1 MIVLLNGSPIE
12 NGNSAFICS
21 KAKEFIEESG
31 EKVEI
36 INVVPILKAQETPF
50 CVVCGTPC
58 PKVCESKNLQLK
70 EALDKLRKCNGV
82 IAVSPVY
89 FGAVTG
95 QLKAF
100 WDLTRPLRG
109 EKALYNKTGAAVSV
123 GASRFG
129 GQESTIRNIQDM
141 MLIQGMTVVGSSFED
156 GIGHYGA
163 GFQKPAE
170 NDESGIASLKKICK
184 RVVDLGNK
192 K

>member
-1 MIVLLNGSPIE
+1 M
-12 NGNSAFICS
+12 SAVEETQRGRICMLRIA
-21 KAKEFIEESG
+21 KALYAWGAVDADERI
-31 EKVEI
+31 
-36 INVVPILKAQETPF
+36 PR
-50 CVVCGTPC
+50 
-58 PKVCESKNLQLK
+58 LK

-141 MLIQGMTVVGSSFED
+141 MLIQPLIVR
-156 GIGHYGA
+156 IL
-163 GFQKPAE
+163 Q
-170 NDESGIASLKKICK
+170 
-184 RVVDLGNK
+184 
-192 K
+192 

>member
-12 NGNSAFICS
+12 DGNSAFICN
-21 KAKEFIEESG
+21 KAKEFIEECG
-31 EKVEI
+31 EKVET
-36 INVVPILKAQETPF
+36 INVMPVLNGQKTPF
-50 CVVCGTPC
+50 CIVCGTPC
-58 PKVCESKNLQLK
+58 PKVCESKNVLLK
-70 EALDKLRKCNGV
+70 EALDKLRSCQGLIV
-82 IAVSPVY
+82 VSPVY

-109 EKALYNKTGAAVSV
+109 EKALYNKVGAAVSV

-170 NDESGIASLKKICK
+170 NDESGIVSLKKVCK
-184 RVVDLGNK
+184 RVADSLK